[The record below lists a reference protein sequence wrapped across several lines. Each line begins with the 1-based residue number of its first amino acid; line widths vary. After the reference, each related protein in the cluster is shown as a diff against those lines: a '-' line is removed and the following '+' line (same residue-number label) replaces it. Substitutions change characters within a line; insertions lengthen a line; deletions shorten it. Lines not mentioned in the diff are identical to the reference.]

1 MSPKFV
7 NQRAEEF
14 EEFEYILGTF
24 PIFLIWIFF
33 SDGGGSP
40 HFDFGGA
47 ASPQE
52 YQMNLTF
59 IEAAKGVEKELK
71 VNILDTC
78 ETCGGTGNQACK
90 A

>member
-1 MSPKFV
+1 MDECF
-7 NQRAEEF
+7 
-14 EEFEYILGTF
+14 
-24 PIFLIWIFF
+24 FF

-78 ETCGGTGNQACK
+78 ETCGGTGNQVRQCQV
-90 A
+90 